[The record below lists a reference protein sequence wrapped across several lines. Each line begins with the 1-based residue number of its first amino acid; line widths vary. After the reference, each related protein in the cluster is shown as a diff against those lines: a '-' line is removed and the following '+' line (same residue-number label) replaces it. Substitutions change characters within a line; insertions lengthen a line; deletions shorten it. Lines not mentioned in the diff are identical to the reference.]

1 MSNSAFG
8 EGRRIVTCDG
18 CGTPYAA
25 VVEGDDVLLVGREGG
40 ECPNCS
46 SDEFSKLTL

>member
-1 MSNSAFG
+1 MANEGFG

-25 VVEGDDVLLVGREGG
+25 VVDQDDVHLVGRGSG
-40 ECPNCS
+40 ECPNCAGQ
-46 SDEFSKLTL
+46 EFSKLTL

>member
-1 MSNSAFG
+1 MANKMFG

-25 VVEGDDVLLVGREGG
+25 VVDQDDVLLVGRESG

-46 SDEFSKLTL
+46 GETFSKLTL